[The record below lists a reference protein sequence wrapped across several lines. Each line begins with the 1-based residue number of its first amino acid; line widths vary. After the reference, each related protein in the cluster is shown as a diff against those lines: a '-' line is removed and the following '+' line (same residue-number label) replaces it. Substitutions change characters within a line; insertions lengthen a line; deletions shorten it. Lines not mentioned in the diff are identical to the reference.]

1 MTLKEILIQEL
12 ETASDEVLSETINFV
27 QFLKTKPSESQA
39 VTHLLN
45 TNTDEQ
51 TPPEKK
57 CTVGDLLQFA
67 GEWQGDDGQE
77 CLEMVY
83 ATRSRS
89 SYDPTKN
96 PFK

>member
-12 ETASDEVLSETINFV
+12 NTASDEVLSETIHFV
-27 QFLKTKPSESQA
+27 QFLKTKSPQNK
-39 VTHLLN
+39 LL
-45 TNTDEQ
+45 TNQEANLDEQ
-51 TPPEKK
+51 TSPVKK

-67 GEWQGDDGQE
+67 GTWEGDDLKE

-83 ATRSRS
+83 ATRSQA
-89 SYDPTKN
+89 SYDPTQN

>member
-1 MTLKEILIQEL
+1 MTLKEILTQEL

-27 QFLKTKPSESQA
+27 QFLKTKHPQNQIAPKPDTNIDIQA
-39 VTHLLN
+39 
-45 TNTDEQ
+45 
-51 TPPEKK
+51 PPAKK

-67 GEWQGDDGQE
+67 GKWQGDDGQE

-83 ATRSRS
+83 ATRSRA

-96 PFK
+96 PFN

>member
-1 MTLKEILIQEL
+1 MTLKEILTQEL

-27 QFLKTKPSESQA
+27 QFLKTKYPQNQTAPKPDPNIEIQA
-39 VTHLLN
+39 
-45 TNTDEQ
+45 
-51 TPPEKK
+51 PPAKN

-67 GEWQGDDGQE
+67 GKWQGDDAQE

-83 ATRSRS
+83 ATRSRA

-96 PFK
+96 PFN